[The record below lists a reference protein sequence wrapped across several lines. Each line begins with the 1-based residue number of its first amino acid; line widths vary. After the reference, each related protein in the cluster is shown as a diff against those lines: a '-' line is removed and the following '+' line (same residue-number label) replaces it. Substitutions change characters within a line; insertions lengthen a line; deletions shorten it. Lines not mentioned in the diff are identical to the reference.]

1 MGNLHDHIINYK
13 VDFDIAGLENTAMNN
28 TVSQEVRHEPWFS
41 DDWGA
46 DHTQGVITKTPIK
59 NEDDALLKWPT
70 NFQGGFSV
78 VNMEKKNRW
87 DVPRGY
93 AVHPGLSP
101 IHNVRVLR
109 GLCKGDARL
118 MRF

>member
-1 MGNLHDHIINYK
+1 MHTYTEREE
-13 VDFDIAGLENTAMNN
+13 LE
-28 TVSQEVRHEPWFS
+28 QPWLM
-41 DDWGA
+41 DDWGRTLIQSRIVREVVA
-46 DHTQGVITKTPIK
+46 

-101 IHNVRVLR
+101 IHNVR
-109 GLCKGDARL
+109 G
-118 MRF
+118 F